1 MGITVRGLHLR
12 VIRAKGWASEWPCVS
27 CKKTNTKKWCMDWS
41 RIHGRSGRDI
51 EDYEPMCRKCH
62 MLYDRS
68 TLKADDVIQIRELIA
83 DGHPQTQIA
92 YIFNV
97 SQMTIRR
104 INTGQTWSHI

>member
-1 MGITVRGLHLR
+1 
-12 VIRAKGWASEWPCVS
+12 
-27 CKKTNTKKWCMDWS
+27 MDWS

-68 TLKADDVIQIRELIA
+68 TLIASDVIEIRRMIARGMPQIDIA
-83 DGHPQTQIA
+83 HA
-92 YIFNV
+92 FHV
-97 SQMTIRR
+97 SQMTISR